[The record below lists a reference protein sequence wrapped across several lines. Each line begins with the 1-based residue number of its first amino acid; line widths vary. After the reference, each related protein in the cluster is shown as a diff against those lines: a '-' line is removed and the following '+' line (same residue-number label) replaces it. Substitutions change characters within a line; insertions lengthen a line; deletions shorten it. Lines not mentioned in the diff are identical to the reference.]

1 MNEIAASIVALDQKL
16 SGAPFEYAF
25 IGGSVLSLLVNDPT
39 VDAIRVTKDLD
50 VIVGVKTR
58 SDFHKEE
65 RELERR
71 GFAHD
76 TREDAPICRW
86 RIDDIVVDILPVREE
101 VLGWKSKW
109 FEAALRSAQP
119 LQIDG
124 RPVKV
129 ITAPFFVAL
138 KLEAFEDRGRGDF
151 IASTDFEDVIC
162 LFNGRRTVVDEILAD
177 ATVGRD
183 IAEKFSKYLS
193 NRDMEDAVSGF
204 VQTEINPD
212 ESFEAIM
219 SAFRRLAACPLLA
232 ATC

>member
-119 LQIDG
+119 LL
-124 RPVKV
+124 
-129 ITAPFFVAL
+129 FSF
-138 KLEAFEDRGRGDF
+138 AF
-151 IASTDFEDVIC
+151 C
-162 LFNGRRTVVDEILAD
+162 
-177 ATVGRD
+177 
-183 IAEKFSKYLS
+183 K
-193 NRDMEDAVSGF
+193 
-204 VQTEINPD
+204 
-212 ESFEAIM
+212 
-219 SAFRRLAACPLLA
+219 
-232 ATC
+232 

>member
-1 MNEIAASIVALDQKL
+1 MNEIAAAIVELDKKL

-109 FEAALRSAQP
+109 FEAALQSAQP

-162 LFNGRRTVVDEILAD
+162 LFNGRRTVADEILAD

-183 IAEKFSKYLS
+183 IAEKFSKYLP

-204 VQTEINPD
+204 VQTEMNPD

-219 SAFRRLAACPLLA
+219 SAFRRLADCS
-232 ATC
+232 